1 MKTANR
7 FIMIGVMDYE
17 KQKQK
22 KDQYSGTKNA
32 VCYFGFNGQKYP
44 SGET

>member
-7 FIMIGVMDYE
+7 FIMIGVIDYE
-17 KQKQK
+17 KYKQKQ
-22 KDQYSGTKNA
+22 DQYSGTKNA
-32 VCYFGFNGQKYP
+32 ICYFGFNGQKYP